1 MKLSFYY
8 KLSDLEKY
16 KRLKK
21 FWPVYVI
28 GIIIFY
34 WKLDFWLASIIS
46 VILALVTITNIY
58 YLNKK
63 AISNQVKI

>member
-1 MKLSFYY
+1 MKLSFCY

-63 AISNQVKI
+63 AN

>member
-46 VILALVTITNIY
+46 VILALATITNIY

-63 AISNQVKI
+63 AN

>member
-28 GIIIFY
+28 GIVIFY

-63 AISNQVKI
+63 AN

>member
-34 WKLDFWLASIIS
+34 WKLDFWLATIIS

-63 AISNQVKI
+63 AN

>member
-21 FWPVYVI
+21 FWPVYVV

-63 AISNQVKI
+63 AN

>member
-63 AISNQVKI
+63 DN

>member
-21 FWPVYVI
+21 VWPLYVI

-34 WKLDFWLASIIS
+34 WKLDFWVASIIS
-46 VILALVTITNIY
+46 AILVLVTITNIY
-58 YLNKK
+58 YLSKK
-63 AISNQVKI
+63 IKGSK

>member
-63 AISNQVKI
+63 AN

>member
-8 KLSDLEKY
+8 KLSDLGKY

-63 AISNQVKI
+63 IKDSNK

>member
-21 FWPVYVI
+21 FWPLYVI

-63 AISNQVKI
+63 AN

>member
-1 MKLSFYY
+1 MKFSSYY

-21 FWPVYVI
+21 VWPLYVI

-63 AISNQVKI
+63 AN

>member
-21 FWPVYVI
+21 VWPLYVI

-34 WKLDFWLASIIS
+34 WKLDFWVASIIS
-46 VILALVTITNIY
+46 AILVLVTITNIY
-58 YLNKK
+58 YLSKKIKGSNK
-63 AISNQVKI
+63 

>member
-1 MKLSFYY
+1 MKLSSYY

-21 FWPVYVI
+21 VWPLYVI

-34 WKLDFWLASIIS
+34 WKLDFWVASIIS
-46 VILALVTITNIY
+46 AILVLVTITNIY
-58 YLNKK
+58 YLSKK
-63 AISNQVKI
+63 IKGSK

>member
-21 FWPVYVI
+21 FWPLYVI

-46 VILALVTITNIY
+46 VILDLVSITIIY

-63 AISNQVKI
+63 AN

>member
-21 FWPVYVI
+21 FWSVYVI

-46 VILALVTITNIY
+46 VILALATITNIY

-63 AISNQVKI
+63 AN

>member
-1 MKLSFYY
+1 MKLSSYY

-16 KRLKK
+16 KRLRKV
-21 FWPVYVI
+21 WPLNVI

-63 AISNQVKI
+63 AN

>member
-21 FWPVYVI
+21 VWPLYVI

-34 WKLDFWLASIIS
+34 WKLDFWVASIIS
-46 VILALVTITNIY
+46 AILVLVTITNIY
-58 YLNKK
+58 CLSKKIKGSNK
-63 AISNQVKI
+63 

>member
-21 FWPVYVI
+21 VWPLYVI

-34 WKLDFWLASIIS
+34 WKLDFWVASIIS
-46 VILALVTITNIY
+46 AILVLVTKTNIY
-58 YLNKK
+58 FLSKKIKGSNK
-63 AISNQVKI
+63 

>member
-21 FWPVYVI
+21 FWPLYII

-63 AISNQVKI
+63 AN

>member
-21 FWPVYVI
+21 VWPLYVI

-63 AISNQVKI
+63 AN

>member
-28 GIIIFY
+28 SIIIFY

-63 AISNQVKI
+63 AN

>member
-1 MKLSFYY
+1 MKLSSYY

-21 FWPVYVI
+21 VWPLYVI

-34 WKLDFWLASIIS
+34 WKLDFWVASIIS
-46 VILALVTITNIY
+46 AILVLVTITNIY
-58 YLNKK
+58 YLSKKIKGSNK
-63 AISNQVKI
+63 